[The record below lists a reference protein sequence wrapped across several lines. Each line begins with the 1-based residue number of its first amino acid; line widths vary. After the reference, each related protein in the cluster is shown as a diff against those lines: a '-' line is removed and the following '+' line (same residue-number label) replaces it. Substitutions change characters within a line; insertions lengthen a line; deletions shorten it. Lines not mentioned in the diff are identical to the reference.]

1 MDVVSVRN
9 YKIKEIDAMKS
20 SVQFQLFLIVFFIL
34 VTIYLYRAKLKR
46 PLRLL
51 DTGWFEW
58 FARLSKMSFRL
69 FVIGLACGAI
79 IAFVDLLLGY

>member
-20 SVQFQLFLIVFFIL
+20 PVHFFFLIVFFIL

-46 PLRLL
+46 PIRLL
-51 DTGWFEW
+51 DTGWFKW

-69 FVIGLACGAI
+69 FAIGLVCGAI

>member
-1 MDVVSVRN
+1 MKNSVH
-9 YKIKEIDAMKS
+9 
-20 SVQFQLFLIVFFIL
+20 FQLFLLVYFIL
-34 VTIYLYRAKLKR
+34 VTIYFYKSKLKR
-46 PLRLL
+46 PVRLL